1 MLASTSL
8 RRASIDRIA
17 ASWIALG
24 GQLEGDPDATVI
36 DPEALIAATAELA
49 GNEERILGVA
59 LDWCVAYGDAV
70 NSSRL
75 RRIARAMNV
84 TTALPSFAAA
94 LSAAGGPTWS
104 AGTGTG
110 AGAAAPMAA
119 SWRGKVAVR
128 DLSAP
133 ARLVWRL
140 RSAFG
145 VNARADILALLLSC
159 PAGTEMRVADIARRT
174 GFSKRNAALA
184 IESMRLAGVVEADR
198 KGNSD
203 RVALPADSPLRAF
216 LPLAIAAPDWTARW
230 TVAIEML
237 RLDEQL
243 ASAPDGAV
251 IVEER
256 VAAESLGP
264 KLRDAG
270 LPRPDLTV
278 RGPAFAVSFDAWMG
292 ALATTLSDLAQ

>member
-1 MLASTSL
+1 MLGSTSL

-17 ASWIALG
+17 AGWIALG
-24 GQLEGDPDATVI
+24 GQLEGDPDATVV

-49 GNEERILGVA
+49 RDEDRILGVA

-75 RRIARAMNV
+75 RRIARAMDA
-84 TTALPSFAAA
+84 TAALASFAVVVGA
-94 LSAAGGPTWS
+94 SGGPKWSEGTWAS
-104 AGTGTG
+104 PT
-110 AGAAAPMAA
+110 AA
-119 SWRGKVAVR
+119 SLRGKVVVR

-145 VNARADILALLLSC
+145 VNARADILALLLSW
-159 PAGTEMRVADIARRT
+159 PAGTEMRIAEIARRT

-184 IESMRLAGVVEADR
+184 IESMALAGVVEADR

-203 RVALPADSPLRAF
+203 HVALPVDSPLRAF
-216 LPLAIAAPDWTARW
+216 LPRAVAAPDWTSRW
-230 TVAIEML
+230 IVAIEML
-237 RLDEQL
+237 RLAERL
-243 ASAPDGAV
+243 ADAPDGAV
-251 IVEER
+251 VVEAR
-256 VAAESLGP
+256 LGAESLVP
-264 KLRDAG
+264 RLRDAG

-278 RGPAFAVSFDAWMG
+278 RGSAFTGSFDAWVG
-292 ALATTLSDLAQ
+292 ALAAVLSDLAQ

>member
-1 MLASTSL
+1 MLASTNL

-24 GQLEGDPDATVI
+24 GQLQGDPDATVI

-84 TTALPSFAAA
+84 TTALSSFAAA

-104 AGTGTG
+104 AGTG
-110 AGAAAPMAA
+110 AGAATLMAA

-145 VNARADILALLLSC
+145 VNARADIIALLLSC

-203 RVALPADSPLRAF
+203 RVALPTDSPLRAF
-216 LPLAIAAPDWTARW
+216 LPLAVAAPDWTARW

-243 ASAPDGAV
+243 ASAPDGA
-251 IVEER
+251 IFVEER

-278 RGPAFAVSFDAWMG
+278 RGPAFAASFEAWMG
-292 ALATTLSDLAQ
+292 AVATTLSDLAQ

>member
-1 MLASTSL
+1 MGASTSL
-8 RRASIDRIA
+8 RAASIDRIA
-17 ASWIALG
+17 AGWTALG
-24 GQLEGDPDATVI
+24 GQLEGDPDATLV

-49 GNEERILGVA
+49 RVEDRILGVA

-84 TTALPSFAAA
+84 TTALSSFAAA

-104 AGTGTG
+104 AG
-110 AGAAAPMAA
+110 AGAATPMAA
-119 SWRGKVAVR
+119 SLRGKVAVR

-159 PAGTEMRVADIARRT
+159 PAGTEMRVVDIARRT

-184 IESMRLAGVVEADR
+184 IESMRLAGVVETDR

-203 RVALPADSPLRAF
+203 RVALPVDSPLRAF
-216 LPLAIAAPDWTARW
+216 LPRPVAAPDWIARW
-230 TVAIEML
+230 TVASEVL
-237 RLDEQL
+237 RLDERL

-256 VAAESLGP
+256 LAAESLGP
-264 KLRDAG
+264 KMRDAG

-278 RGPAFAVSFDAWMG
+278 RGPAFAGSFDAWMG
-292 ALATTLSDLAQ
+292 ALATVLSDLAQ

>member
-17 ASWIALG
+17 AGWIALG
-24 GQLEGDPDATVI
+24 GQLEGDPDATVV
-36 DPEALIAATAELA
+36 DFEALIVATAELA
-49 GNEERILGVA
+49 RDEDRILGVA

-70 NSSRL
+70 NSARL
-75 RRIARAMNV
+75 RRIARALDS
-84 TTALPSFAAA
+84 TAALASFAVVV
-94 LSAAGGPTWS
+94 SASGGPTWS
-104 AGTGTG
+104 EAGG
-110 AGAAAPMAA
+110 ATPMAA
-119 SWRGKVAVR
+119 SLRGKVAVR

-145 VNARADILALLLSC
+145 VNARADILALLLSW

-203 RVALPADSPLRAF
+203 RVALPVESALRAF
-216 LPLAIAAPDWTARW
+216 LPRPVAAPDWTSRW

-237 RLDEQL
+237 RLAERLVD
-243 ASAPDGAV
+243 APDGAV

-256 VAAESLGP
+256 LVAESLGP
-264 KLRDAG
+264 RLRDAG

-278 RGPAFAVSFDAWMG
+278 RGSAFAASFDAWIG
-292 ALATTLSDLAQ
+292 ALAAVLSDVAQ

>member
-1 MLASTSL
+1 L
-8 RRASIDRIA
+8 
-17 ASWIALG
+17 
-24 GQLEGDPDATVI
+24 
-36 DPEALIAATAELA
+36 
-49 GNEERILGVA
+49 
-59 LDWCVAYGDAV
+59 
-70 NSSRL
+70 
-75 RRIARAMNV
+75 
-84 TTALPSFAAA
+84 
-94 LSAAGGPTWS
+94 
-104 AGTGTG
+104 
-110 AGAAAPMAA
+110 
-119 SWRGKVAVR
+119 RGKIAVR

-133 ARLVWRL
+133 ARVVWRL

-145 VNARADILALLLSC
+145 VNARADILALLLSW
-159 PAGTEMRVADIARRT
+159 PPGTEMRIADIARRT

-203 RVALPADSPLRAF
+203 RVALPTDSPLRAF
-216 LPLAIAAPDWTARW
+216 LPLAVAAPDWTARW

-237 RLDEQL
+237 RLDERL

-256 VAAESLGP
+256 LAAESLGS

-278 RGPAFAVSFDAWMG
+278 RGPAFAASFEAWTG
-292 ALATTLSDLAQ
+292 ALAATLSDLAQ

>member
-1 MLASTSL
+1 MPGSTSL

-17 ASWIALG
+17 AGWIALG
-24 GQLEGDPDATVI
+24 GKLEGDPDATVV

-49 GNEERILGVA
+49 SEDDRILGVA

-75 RRIARAMNV
+75 RRIARAMDS
-84 TTALPSFAAA
+84 TAALASFAVVVTA
-94 LSAAGGPTWS
+94 SGGPTWP
-104 AGTGTG
+104 AG
-110 AGAAAPMAA
+110 AGATPIAA
-119 SWRGKVAVR
+119 SLRGKVAVR

-133 ARLVWRL
+133 ARLIWRL

-145 VNARADILALLLSC
+145 VNARADVFALLLSC

-184 IESMRLAGVVEADR
+184 IESMALAGVVETDR

-203 RVALPADSPLRAF
+203 RVALPLDSPLRAF
-216 LPLAIAAPDWTARW
+216 LPRAVAAPDWTSRW
-230 TVAIEML
+230 IVAIEML
-237 RLDEQL
+237 RLAERL
-243 ASAPDGAV
+243 ADAPDGAV

-256 VAAESLGP
+256 LAAESLGP
-264 KLRDAG
+264 RLRDAG

-278 RGPAFAVSFDAWMG
+278 RGPAFAASFAAWIG
-292 ALATTLSDLAQ
+292 ALATVLSDLAQ

>member
-1 MLASTSL
+1 MPASTSL
-8 RRASIDRIA
+8 RRVSIDRIA
-17 ASWIALG
+17 AGWIALG
-24 GQLEGDPDATVI
+24 GQLEGDPDATLI

-49 GNEERILGVA
+49 RGEDRILGVA
-59 LDWCVAYGDAV
+59 LDWCVAYGEAV

-75 RRIARAMNV
+75 RRIARAMDA
-84 TTALPSFAAA
+84 TAALASFAVVVTA
-94 LSAAGGPTWS
+94 SGGPIWS
-104 AGTGTG
+104 AG
-110 AGAAAPMAA
+110 AGATPIAA
-119 SWRGKVAVR
+119 SSRGKVAVR

-159 PAGTEMRVADIARRT
+159 PAGSEMRVADIARRT

-184 IESMRLAGVVEADR
+184 IEFMALAGVVEADR

-203 RVALPADSPLRAF
+203 RVALPVDSPLRGF
-216 LPLAIAAPDWTARW
+216 LPRPVAAPDWTSRW

-237 RLDEQL
+237 RLAERL
-243 ASAPDGAV
+243 ADAPDGAI

-256 VAAESLGP
+256 LAAESLGP
-264 KLRDAG
+264 RLRDAG

-278 RGPAFAVSFDAWMG
+278 RGSAFAASFDAWIG
-292 ALATTLSDLAQ
+292 ALAAVLADLAQ

>member
-1 MLASTSL
+1 MRASTNL
-8 RRASIDRIA
+8 RHASIDRIA
-17 ASWIALG
+17 AGWIAFG
-24 GQLEGDPDATVI
+24 GQLEGDPDATVV
-36 DPEALIAATAELA
+36 DPEALIVATVELA
-49 GNEERILGVA
+49 RDEDRILGVA

-70 NSSRL
+70 NSARL
-75 RRIARAMNV
+75 RRIARAMDS
-84 TTALPSFAAA
+84 TAALASFAVVVGA
-94 LSAAGGPTWS
+94 SGGPKWS
-104 AGTGTG
+104 EG
-110 AGAAAPMAA
+110 AGATPMAA
-119 SWRGKVAVR
+119 SLRGKVAVR

-145 VNARADILALLLSC
+145 VNARADVLALLLSC

-174 GFSKRNAALA
+174 GFSKRNAAVA

-203 RVALPADSPLRAF
+203 RVALPVDSPLRAF
-216 LPLAIAAPDWTARW
+216 LPRPVAVPDWVSRW

-237 RLDEQL
+237 RLAERL
-243 ASAPDGAV
+243 ADAPDGAV

-256 VAAESLGP
+256 LAAESFGP
-264 KLRDAG
+264 RLRDAG

-278 RGPAFAVSFDAWMG
+278 RGSAFTDSFDAWIG
-292 ALATTLSDLAQ
+292 ALATVLTDLGQ